1 MQRFHGRHFFSWGP
15 NYMPRIH
22 FLHVLCDLS
31 PTNSNRFKSSNNPDG
46 DRGSVPRDLSCAPTL
61 TGSWS
66 LYVKQGLQQ
75 EETRRYLFTLLLLI
89 LSLSNAI

>member
-15 NYMPRIH
+15 IYMPRIH

-31 PTNSNRFKSSNNPDG
+31 PANSNRFKSSNNPDG

-66 LYVKQGLQQ
+66 LYVKNKAYSK
-75 EETRRYLFTLLLLI
+75 RRQDAI
-89 LSLSNAI
+89 SLPCFC